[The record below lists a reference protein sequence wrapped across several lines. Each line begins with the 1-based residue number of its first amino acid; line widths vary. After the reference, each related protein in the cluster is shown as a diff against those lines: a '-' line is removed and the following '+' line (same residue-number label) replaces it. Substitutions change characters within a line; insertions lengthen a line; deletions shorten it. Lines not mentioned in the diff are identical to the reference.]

1 MQILDTLITLDVID
15 WDKTPAKIKTI
26 QLDSQTRYVDAIIQ
40 DKGVTYDIGENATVT
55 LTVIRPDKTG
65 VQITGQTKAHV
76 ESSPMGEAVTTYG
89 AYAEFTPTALA
100 VKGKL
105 DAQFMITSGGQVLR
119 TEIFTVANGEA
130 LDASTSEWAG
140 EYQGYNLDELVQS
153 VNESSAKVDAMETE
167 VGELKSGFN
176 GIEGDVGTLKGLKY
190 LNSNA
195 ITLLT
200 TILESAVY
208 DDDMS
213 GNIQSLITELNKSPF
228 TQTETLAP
236 IVTGEVNSTTFAYSQ
251 GTWQSTFVFEAGE
264 IRGGLLRFT
273 YDPDIA
279 KKFNAVVYILDENDN
294 PLKWTSYFSPE
305 NINVQG
311 EWTPKYS
318 NAGEGSG
325 YSQTIDSFSVQIP
338 SGCRAFVWVRAYYDT
353 IIDGVTVTDIQ
364 GSFRN
369 WAMNGGI
376 TVTVEG

>member
-1 MQILDTLITLDVID
+1 MSTITKDL
-15 WDKTPAKIKTI
+15 
-26 QLDSQTRYVDAIIQ
+26 
-40 DKGVTYDIGENATVT
+40 GVVT
-55 LTVIRPDKTG
+55 AYG
-65 VQITGQTKAHV
+65 YYKAGGGTMT
-76 ESSPMGEAVTTYG
+76 E
-89 AYAEFTPTALA
+89 AEFTQFMVDFGTASKTA
-100 VKGKL
+100 VDAASAALESERAAKQSEETATRKASEAGESASTASTKAGEAAQSASDADTAKTDAITAKTAAETAQGKAE
-105 DAQFMITSGGQVLR
+105 DAQA
-119 TEIFTVANGEA
+119 VAEA
-130 LDASTSEWAG
+130 VAESIPSDYSQLSEDVSDLK
-140 EYQGYNLDELVQS
+140 ENLSDI
-153 VNESSAKVDAMETE
+153 D
-167 VGELKSGFN
+167 
-176 GIEGDVGTLKGLKY
+176 GDVSTLKGLKY

-195 ITLLT
+195 ITLLA

-228 TQTETLAP
+228 TQTETLVP
-236 IVTGEVNSTTFAYSQ
+236 IVTGEVNPTTFAYSQ

-264 IRGGLLRFT
+264 IRGGLLRFA
-273 YDPDIA
+273 YDSSIA

-338 SGCRAFVWVRAYYDT
+338 SGCRAFVWVRAYYET
-353 IIDGVTVTDIQ
+353 IIDGVTVTDVQ